1 MARGVVTGGF
11 DAGYFFE
18 CEVETDPPSDGEGR
32 DAKDATRRTSA
43 SKKRLR
49 GVLFS
54 PVLTSQRV
62 TAAGEPTLTLPS
74 YCFPGAMAYA
84 GAIQRVE
91 FRGDENENATSDV
104 FAWEKAAAAA
114 KKRRLLPS
122 DDASDGREKKKKH
135 SRSGREEAAREVAE
149 RSERSHPREP
159 RERARTNGLPG
170 VPLVG
175 DPNEEIGIPPIPPPD
190 PAAAAEEAGRPRE
203 KARVRARRGRR
214 KQIRF

>member
-122 DDASDGREKKKKH
+122 DDASTDGKRRKSTREAVEKKRREK
-135 SRSGREEAAREVAE
+135 SRRGVSVRIHASLA
-149 RSERSHPREP
+149 
-159 RERARTNGLPG
+159 NGLERTGSPAF
-170 VPLVG
+170 LSS
-175 DPNEEIGIPPIPPPD
+175 EIRTKKSGSRRSRRRIRRRRRR
-190 PAAAAEEAGRPRE
+190 RPRPS
-203 KARVRARRGRR
+203 
-214 KQIRF
+214 